1 MGPRPLSRA
10 WASSTTSK
18 ARSHDKKRES
28 RLETSGIRRPGVSA
42 RLESARTRRRRSAS
56 LPFRAHLLTLRSQ
69 ACCVHEERGTPP
81 SERPWRPVPISIRHR
96 GGFRTD
102 EQPRGFPGDLAT
114 CNRLLEQGADI
125 NAKDSSGW
133 TALRW
138 AVQVLHLQRVYRM
151 TCVKRGIGAG
161 LTSARE

>member
-69 ACCVHEERGTPP
+69 ACSVCTRSVARRRRKDPGALCP
-81 SERPWRPVPISIRHR
+81 SPSDTGEGS
-96 GGFRTD
+96 
-102 EQPRGFPGDLAT
+102 A
-114 CNRLLEQGADI
+114 
-125 NAKDSSGW
+125 
-133 TALRW
+133 
-138 AVQVLHLQRVYRM
+138 
-151 TCVKRGIGAG
+151 
-161 LTSARE
+161 LTSNLVAFQEIWRRAIGCWNRARISTQRILAVGRLCAGPCRCYTYNESTG

>member
-1 MGPRPLSRA
+1 MIR
-10 WASSTTSK
+10 
-18 ARSHDKKRES
+18 RENPAL
-28 RLETSGIRRPGVSA
+28 RQVGTAGLACQRGWNLHEPAGAGLLHLFQQHVVTSGMLCPSA
-42 RLESARTRRRRSAS
+42 HATDPS
-56 LPFRAHLLTLRSQ
+56 LL
-69 ACCVHEERGTPP
+69 CVHEERGTPP